1 MSEKETK
8 KPEVTKEV
16 KSEGGDMKIKSKPKK
31 FTRSKRSTCKS

>member
-16 KSEGGDMKIKSKPKK
+16 KSEGGDMKIKYKHKK
-31 FTRSKRSTCKS
+31 FNAKD